1 MQRRRL
7 GTDIDVSVLGLGTV
21 KFGRT
26 EGLKYPDAF
35 ALPSDTDILH
45 LLDTAKELGINL
57 LDTAPA
63 YGTSEER
70 LGHLLQGKRK
80 DWIISTKVGEEF
92 INGESHFDFKQASV
106 IKSVERS
113 LQRLKTDYLD
123 CVLVHSSGD
132 DVRIIQDENIFTVLA
147 DLKQAG
153 KIRSFGMSTKTIAG
167 GLLAVEHSDAVMV
180 TLNPAYTEERDIIA
194 SAHEKQKAVF
204 IKKAFASGHLHA
216 LQSADPIT
224 RAFQCVF
231 AEPGVTSVIIGT
243 INAKHLRQN
252 VEKLLTVLA

>member
-1 MQRRRL
+1 MQKRRL
-7 GTDIDVSVLGLGTV
+7 GADIDVSVLGLGTV
-21 KFGRT
+21 KFGRN
-26 EGLKYPDAF
+26 EGLKYPDKF

-45 LLDTAKELGINL
+45 LLNTAKELGINL

-80 DWIISTKVGEEF
+80 DWVISTKVGEEF
-92 INGESHFDFKQASV
+92 INGESHFDFTSSSV
-106 IKSVERS
+106 IKTIERS

-123 CVLVHSSGD
+123 CVLVHSNGD
-132 DVRIIQDENIFTVLA
+132 DVRIIQEENIFAVLA

-167 GLLAVEHSDAVMV
+167 GLLAVEYSDAVMV
-180 TLNPAYTEERDIIA
+180 TLNPAYTEERDVITA
-194 SAHEKQKAVF
+194 AHKKQKAVF

-216 LQSADPIT
+216 LPSSDPIT
-224 RAFQCVF
+224 SAFQCVF

-243 INAKHLRQN
+243 INPEHLRQN
-252 VEKLLTVLA
+252 VEKLAAILS